1 MNLNEFLDE
10 ILLEVSVRVK
20 EGYPNFK
27 NPIHI
32 RILSEILSEY
42 GLNEIKYELIENLIE
57 AEEDY
62 KHIGAGIYIAA
73 KDAETDGDGTVRA
86 KNDDVKKYRKDGE
99 GEGASFTAISDDEVE
114 KIKQAQGDAGEK
126 AAANTAQNQPKDDSD
141 KSDVGSDGSQPE
153 EEKPDAEKDPNFWD
167 YLEKDKDDSTSQIS
181 PENKKITDDF
191 QNRVEK
197 RIDNLNDTQKVIIK
211 ESLKKINIIYNDSK
225 SKEEKREAAKWLVDN
240 AGFSTNEN
248 RKKAYFNKLG
258 GNRKIISGD
267 AGTTKSADLVSKV
280 SALVELKTFD
290 AKGVKQG
297 FTTAAKPD
305 LGNENIIKPSDDERV
320 SEYFKSHTVLKKI
333 RPSLHGIFGLKD
345 ENGNVKMPSNDYS
358 KDYLEQSINNPA
370 LQNTIDFAKEQVK
383 NNTVDEGV
391 LNGLESHKQ
400 RMDDILK
407 NAKIPSTEAAQA
419 IADSYNKLMVDLHKA
434 DADVANAIL
443 KQLAENNLYEQELAN
458 GEEVYL
464 PSAGNFPAGD
474 KIKGG
479 SLERVSLVSCKW
491 GKSGRTYGCPANSK
505 TICELHQDKSKQ
517 NNQGM
522 YLGQDGYT
530 LLINDDLIKGESN
543 EETKLKTTKFINDTL
558 NEIGLSDTFNDE
570 EISKISSIVANY
582 MDEVDRIKKEVSDKN
597 PADTTQYWKMFGKSL
612 SEIENKY
619 KADLGSIITKEHASA
634 LIGENNAGNLVQ
646 KSGVKVESLLSAI
659 EISNN
664 IRTNQT
670 LNELEHN
677 KQYYDENGEPKF
689 VTDNGTNTPNDY
701 SITFRTKR
709 TAGRTG
715 GGCQLS
721 FTGDG
726 KPVDIDLNDDGVAVN
741 HKSGK
746 ELDI

>member
-1 MNLNEFLDE
+1 MNYFNQFIND
-10 ILLEVSVRVK
+10 LLTEVSYRTKQGIVDLK
-20 EGYPNFK
+20 KSE
-27 NPIHI
+27 HLT
-32 RILSEILSEY
+32 ILSEVLDEM
-42 GLNEIKYELIENLIE
+42 GLWEIKGELFSNLFE
-57 AEEDY
+57 A
-62 KHIGAGIYIAA
+62 
-73 KDAETDGDGTVRA
+73 
-86 KNDDVKKYRKDGE
+86 DGE
-99 GEGASFTAISDDEVE
+99 KFYAVSKKSGQVVDFDSEENRDAAI
-114 KIKQAQGDAGEK
+114 KAG
-126 AAANTAQNQPKDDSD
+126 THTKDDKQD
-141 KSDVGSDGSQPE
+141 DTTKVNKKSMFSKDSGYE
-153 EEKPDAEKDPNFWD
+153 APD
-167 YLEKDKDDSTSQIS
+167 LEKNKDDSTSQIS
-181 PENKKITDDF
+181 PENKKITNDF
-191 QNRVEK
+191 EKRVEQ
-197 RIDNLNDTQKVIIK
+197 RINNLNDTQKEVIK
-211 ESLKKINIIYNDSK
+211 ESLKKINIIYDDSK
-225 SKEEKREAAKWLVDN
+225 SEEEKREAAQWLVDN

-267 AGTTKSADLVSKV
+267 AGTAKSKDLVARV

-290 AKGVKQG
+290 AKSVKQG

-305 LGNENIIKPSDDERV
+305 LGNENIIKPSDDVRV
-320 SEYFKSHTVLKKI
+320 SEYFESHPVLKKI

-345 ENGNVKMPSNDYS
+345 EDGNVKMPSSDYS
-358 KDYLEQSINNPA
+358 KDYLAQSINNPA

-391 LNGLESHKQ
+391 LTGLESHKK

-407 NAKIPSTEAAQA
+407 NVKIPSPEAAQA

-479 SLERVSLVSCKW
+479 MLERVSLVSCKW
-491 GKSGRTYGCPANSK
+491 GKEGRTYGCPANSK

-530 LLINDDLIKGESN
+530 LLINDDLIRGESN
-543 EETKLKTTKFINDTL
+543 EQTKEKTTNFINNTL
-558 NEIGLSDTFNDE
+558 NEIGLGEVFSE
-570 EISKISSIVANY
+570 EETSKISTIVANY
-582 MDEVDRIKKEVSDKN
+582 MDEVDRIKREVADLN
-597 PADTTQYWKMFGKSL
+597 PADKTEYWKLFGKKL
-612 SEIENKY
+612 SEIEDKY
-619 KADLGSIITKEHASA
+619 KEELGSIITKEHAAA
-634 LIGENNAGNLVQ
+634 LIGENNVSNLVQ
-646 KSGVKVESLLSAI
+646 KAGVKVESLLSAI
-659 EISNN
+659 EIANN

-670 LNELEHN
+670 LTQLEHN
-677 KQYYDENGEPKF
+677 KQYYDENGDPKF
-689 VTDNGTNTPNDY
+689 VTDNGTNNPNDY

-726 KPVDIDLNDDGVAVN
+726 EPADIDLNDDGVAVDN
-741 HKSGK
+741 KSGK
-746 ELDI
+746 EIDI

>member
-1 MNLNEFLDE
+1 MNYFNQFIND
-10 ILLEVSVRVK
+10 LLTEVSYRTK
-20 EGYPNFK
+20 EGIVDLK
-27 NPIHI
+27 KSEHLT
-32 RILSEILSEY
+32 ILSEVLDEL
-42 GLNEIKYELIENLIE
+42 GLWEIKSELFQNLFE
-57 AEEDY
+57 AEEKFYAVSKDSG
-62 KHIGAGIYIAA
+62 KVVDFDSEENRDAAIKAGTHEKT
-73 KDAETDGDGTVRA
+73 KDSE
-86 KNDDVKKYRKDGE
+86 
-99 GEGASFTAISDDEVE
+99 
-114 KIKQAQGDAGEK
+114 
-126 AAANTAQNQPKDDSD
+126 DDSKGKQQSMFSKD
-141 KSDVGSDGSQPE
+141 SGYE
-153 EEKPDAEKDPNFWD
+153 APD
-167 YLEKDKDDSTSQIS
+167 LEKNKDDSTSQIS
-181 PENKKITDDF
+181 PENKKITNDF
-191 QNRVEK
+191 EKRVEQ
-197 RIDNLNDTQKVIIK
+197 RINNLNDTQKEVIK
-211 ESLKKINIIYNDSK
+211 ESLKKINIIYDDSK
-225 SKEEKREAAKWLVDN
+225 SEEEKREAAQWLVDN

-267 AGTTKSADLVSKV
+267 AGTTKSKDLVARV

-290 AKGVKQG
+290 AKSVKQG

-305 LGNENIIKPSDDERV
+305 LGNENIIKPSDDVRV
-320 SEYFKSHTVLKKI
+320 SEYFESHPVLKKI

-345 ENGNVKMPSNDYS
+345 EDGNVKMPSNDYS
-358 KDYLEQSINNPA
+358 KDYLAQSINNPA
-370 LQNTIDFAKEQVK
+370 LQNTIDFAREQVK

-391 LNGLESHKQ
+391 LTGLESHKQ
-400 RMDDILK
+400 RMNDILK
-407 NAKIPSTEAAQA
+407 NAKIPSPEAAQA

-479 SLERVSLVSCKW
+479 MLERVSLVSCKW
-491 GKSGRTYGCPANSK
+491 GKEGRTYGCPANSK

-530 LLINDDLIKGESN
+530 LLINDDLIKGEST
-543 EETKLKTTKFINDTL
+543 EKTKEKTSNFIKSTL
-558 NEIGLSDTFNDE
+558 GEIGLGEIFSNDE
-570 EISKISSIVANY
+570 ISEISTIVADY
-582 MDEVDRIKKEVSDKN
+582 MDEIDRIKKQISDAN
-597 PADTTQYWKMFGKSL
+597 PADKTEYWKMFANELDK
-612 SEIENKY
+612 IEDKY
-619 KADLGSIITKEHASA
+619 KAKLGSIITKEHASA

-646 KSGVKVESLLSAI
+646 KAGVKVESLLSAI
-659 EISNN
+659 EIANN

-670 LNELEHN
+670 LTQLEHN
-677 KQYYDENGEPKF
+677 KQYYDENGDPKF
-689 VTDNGTNTPNDY
+689 VTDNGTNNPNDY

-726 KPVDIDLNDDGVAVN
+726 EPADIDLNDDGVAVDN
-741 HKSGK
+741 KSGK
-746 ELDI
+746 EIDI

>member
-1 MNLNEFLDE
+1 MNYFKQFIND
-10 ILLEVSVRVK
+10 LLTEVSYRTK
-20 EGYPNFK
+20 EGIVDLK
-27 NPIHI
+27 KSEHLT
-32 RILSEILSEY
+32 ILSEVLDEM
-42 GLNEIKYELIENLIE
+42 GLWEIKGELFSNLFE
-57 AEEDY
+57 A
-62 KHIGAGIYIAA
+62 
-73 KDAETDGDGTVRA
+73 
-86 KNDDVKKYRKDGE
+86 DGE
-99 GEGASFTAISDDEVE
+99 KFYAISKDSGKVVDFDSEE
-114 KIKQAQGDAGEK
+114 NRDAAIKAGTHTK
-126 AAANTAQNQPKDDSD
+126 KDDKQDDSKGKQMSIFSKD
-141 KSDVGSDGSQPE
+141 SGYE
-153 EEKPDAEKDPNFWD
+153 APD
-167 YLEKDKDDSTSQIS
+167 LEKNKDDSTSQIS

-191 QNRVEK
+191 EKRVEQ
-197 RIDNLNDTQKVIIK
+197 RINNLNDTQKEVIK

-225 SKEEKREAAKWLVDN
+225 SEEEKREAAQWLVDN

-267 AGTTKSADLVSKV
+267 AGTAKSKDLVARV

-290 AKGVKQG
+290 AKSVKQG

-320 SEYFKSHTVLKKI
+320 SEYFESHPVLKKI

-345 ENGNVKMPSNDYS
+345 EDGNVKMPSSDYS
-358 KDYLEQSINNPA
+358 KDYLTQSINNPA

-383 NNTVDEGV
+383 NNTIDEGV
-391 LNGLESHKQ
+391 LTGLESHKQ

-407 NAKIPSTEAAQA
+407 NVKIPSPEAAQA
-419 IADSYNKLMVDLHKA
+419 IADSYNNLMVDLHKA

-479 SLERVSLVSCKW
+479 MLERVSLVSCKW
-491 GKSGRTYGCPANSK
+491 GKEGRTYGCPANSK

-530 LLINDDLIKGESN
+530 LLINDDLIKGEST
-543 EETKLKTTKFINDTL
+543 EKTKEKTSNFIKSTL
-558 NEIGLSDTFNDE
+558 GEIGLGEIFSNDE
-570 EISKISSIVANY
+570 ISEISTTVADY
-582 MDEVDRIKKEVSDKN
+582 MDEIDRIKKQISDAN
-597 PADTTQYWKMFGKSL
+597 PADKTEYWKMFANELDK
-612 SEIENKY
+612 IEDKY
-619 KADLGSIITKEHASA
+619 KAKLGSIITKEHASA

-646 KSGVKVESLLSAI
+646 KAGVKVESLLSAI
-659 EISNN
+659 EIANN

-670 LNELEHN
+670 LTQLEHN
-677 KQYYDENGEPKF
+677 KQYYDENGDPKF
-689 VTDNGTNTPNDY
+689 VTDNGTNNPNDY

-726 KPVDIDLNDDGVAVN
+726 EPADIDLNDDGVVVDN
-741 HKSGK
+741 KSGK
-746 ELDI
+746 EIDI

>member
-1 MNLNEFLDE
+1 MNYFNQFIND
-10 ILLEVSVRVK
+10 LLTEVSYRTK
-20 EGYPNFK
+20 EGIVDLK
-27 NPIHI
+27 KSEHLT
-32 RILSEILSEY
+32 ILSEVLDEL
-42 GLNEIKYELIENLIE
+42 GLWEIKSELFQNLFE
-57 AEEDY
+57 AEEKFYAVSKDSG
-62 KHIGAGIYIAA
+62 KVVDFDSEENRDAAIKAGTHTKT
-73 KDAETDGDGTVRA
+73 KDD
-86 KNDDVKKYRKDGE
+86 
-99 GEGASFTAISDDEVE
+99 
-114 KIKQAQGDAGEK
+114 
-126 AAANTAQNQPKDDSD
+126 KDDSKGKQQSMFSKD
-141 KSDVGSDGSQPE
+141 SGYE
-153 EEKPDAEKDPNFWD
+153 APD
-167 YLEKDKDDSTSQIS
+167 LEKNTDSSTSQIS
-181 PENKKITDDF
+181 PENKKTTDDF
-191 QNRVEK
+191 QKRVEQ
-197 RIDNLNDTQKVIIK
+197 RIDNLNDTQKEIIK
-211 ESLKKINIIYNDSK
+211 ESLKKINIIYDDSK
-225 SKEEKREAAKWLVDN
+225 SEEEKREAAQWLVDN

-267 AGTTKSADLVSKV
+267 AGTTKSKDLVARV

-290 AKGVKQG
+290 AKSVKQG

-305 LGNENIIKPSDDERV
+305 LGNENIIKPSDDVRV
-320 SEYFKSHTVLKKI
+320 SQYFESHPVLKKI

-345 ENGNVKMPSNDYS
+345 ENGNVKMPSSDYS
-358 KDYLEQSINNPA
+358 KDYLAQSINNPA

-391 LNGLESHKQ
+391 LIGLESHKQ
-400 RMDDILK
+400 RMNDILK
-407 NAKIPSTEAAQA
+407 NSKIPSPEAAQA

-434 DADVANAIL
+434 DAEVANAIL

-479 SLERVSLVSCKW
+479 MLERVSLVSCKW
-491 GKSGRTYGCPANSK
+491 GKEGRTYGCPANSK

-530 LLINDDLIKGESN
+530 LLINDDLIKGEST
-543 EETKLKTTKFINDTL
+543 EKTKEKTSNFIKSTL
-558 NEIGLSDTFNDE
+558 GEIGLGEIFSNDE
-570 EISKISSIVANY
+570 ISEISTIVADY
-582 MDEVDRIKKEVSDKN
+582 MDEIDRIKKQISDAN
-597 PADTTQYWKMFGKSL
+597 PADKTEYWKMFAKEL
-612 SEIENKY
+612 DKIEDKY
-619 KADLGSIITKEHASA
+619 KAKLGAIITKEHASA

-646 KSGVKVESLLSAI
+646 KAGVKVESLLSAI
-659 EISNN
+659 EIANN

-670 LNELEHN
+670 LTELEHN
-677 KQYYDENGEPKF
+677 KQYYDEDGNPKF
-689 VTDNGTNTPNDY
+689 VTDKGTNNPNDY

-726 KPVDIDLNDDGVAVN
+726 EVADIDLNDVGVAVDS
-741 HKSGK
+741 KSGE

>member
-1 MNLNEFLDE
+1 MNYFNQFIND
-10 ILLEVSVRVK
+10 LLTEVSYRTK
-20 EGYPNFK
+20 EGIVDLK
-27 NPIHI
+27 KSEHLT
-32 RILSEILSEY
+32 ILSEVLDEM
-42 GLNEIKYELIENLIE
+42 GLWEIKGELFSNLFE
-57 AEEDY
+57 A
-62 KHIGAGIYIAA
+62 
-73 KDAETDGDGTVRA
+73 
-86 KNDDVKKYRKDGE
+86 DGE
-99 GEGASFTAISDDEVE
+99 KFYAVSKKSGQVVDFDSEENRDAAI
-114 KIKQAQGDAGEK
+114 KAG
-126 AAANTAQNQPKDDSD
+126 THTKDDKQD
-141 KSDVGSDGSQPE
+141 DTTKVNKKSMFSKDSGYE
-153 EEKPDAEKDPNFWD
+153 APD
-167 YLEKDKDDSTSQIS
+167 LEKNKDDSTSQIS
-181 PENKKITDDF
+181 PENKKITNDF
-191 QNRVEK
+191 EKRVEQ
-197 RIDNLNDTQKVIIK
+197 RINNLNDTQKEVIK
-211 ESLKKINIIYNDSK
+211 ESLKKINIIYDDSK
-225 SKEEKREAAKWLVDN
+225 SEEEKREAAQWLVDN

-267 AGTTKSADLVSKV
+267 AGTAKSKDLVARV

-290 AKGVKQG
+290 AKSVKQG

-305 LGNENIIKPSDDERV
+305 LGNENIIKPSDDVRV
-320 SEYFKSHTVLKKI
+320 SEYFESHPVLKKI

-345 ENGNVKMPSNDYS
+345 EDGNVKMPSSDYS
-358 KDYLEQSINNPA
+358 KDYLAQSINNPA

-391 LNGLESHKQ
+391 LTGLESHKK

-407 NAKIPSTEAAQA
+407 NVKIPSPEAAQA

-479 SLERVSLVSCKW
+479 MLERVSLVSCKW
-491 GKSGRTYGCPANSK
+491 GKEGRTYGCPANSK

-530 LLINDDLIKGESN
+530 LLINDDLIRGESN
-543 EETKLKTTKFINDTL
+543 EQTKEKTTNFINNTL
-558 NEIGLSDTFNDE
+558 NEIGLGEVFSE
-570 EISKISSIVANY
+570 EETSKISTIVANY
-582 MDEVDRIKKEVSDKN
+582 MDEVDRIKREVADLN
-597 PADTTQYWKMFGKSL
+597 PADKTEYWKLFGKKL
-612 SEIENKY
+612 SEIEDKY
-619 KADLGSIITKEHASA
+619 KEELGSIITKEHAAA
-634 LIGENNAGNLVQ
+634 LIGENNVSNLVQ
-646 KSGVKVESLLSAI
+646 KAGVKVESLLSAI
-659 EISNN
+659 EIANN

-670 LNELEHN
+670 LTQLEHN
-677 KQYYDENGEPKF
+677 KQYYDENGDPKF
-689 VTDNGTNTPNDY
+689 VTDNGTNNPNDY

-726 KPVDIDLNDDGVAVN
+726 EPADIDLNDDGVAVDN
-741 HKSGK
+741 KSGK
-746 ELDI
+746 EIDI

>member
-1 MNLNEFLDE
+1 MNYFNQFIND
-10 ILLEVSVRVK
+10 LLTEVSYRTKQGIVDLK
-20 EGYPNFK
+20 KSE
-27 NPIHI
+27 HLT
-32 RILSEILSEY
+32 ILSEVLDEM
-42 GLNEIKYELIENLIE
+42 GLWEIKGELFSNLFE
-57 AEEDY
+57 A
-62 KHIGAGIYIAA
+62 
-73 KDAETDGDGTVRA
+73 
-86 KNDDVKKYRKDGE
+86 DGE
-99 GEGASFTAISDDEVE
+99 KFYAVSKKSGQVVDFDSEENRDAAI
-114 KIKQAQGDAGEK
+114 KAG
-126 AAANTAQNQPKDDSD
+126 THTKDDKQD
-141 KSDVGSDGSQPE
+141 DTTKVNKKSMFSKDSGYE
-153 EEKPDAEKDPNFWD
+153 APD
-167 YLEKDKDDSTSQIS
+167 LEKNKDDSTSQIS
-181 PENKKITDDF
+181 PENKKITNDF
-191 QNRVEK
+191 EKRVEQ
-197 RIDNLNDTQKVIIK
+197 RINNLNDTQKEVIK
-211 ESLKKINIIYNDSK
+211 ESLKKINIIYDDSK
-225 SKEEKREAAKWLVDN
+225 SEEEKREAAQWLVDN

-267 AGTTKSADLVSKV
+267 AGTAKSKDLVAKV

-290 AKGVKQG
+290 AKSVKQG

-305 LGNENIIKPSDDERV
+305 LGNENIIKPSDDVRV
-320 SEYFKSHTVLKKI
+320 SEYFESHPVLKKI

-345 ENGNVKMPSNDYS
+345 EDGNVKMPSSDYS
-358 KDYLEQSINNPA
+358 KDYLAQSINNPA

-391 LNGLESHKQ
+391 LTGLESHKK

-407 NAKIPSTEAAQA
+407 NVKIPSPEAAQA

-479 SLERVSLVSCKW
+479 MLERVSLVSCKW
-491 GKSGRTYGCPANSK
+491 GKEGRTYGCPANSK

-530 LLINDDLIKGESN
+530 LLINDDLIRGESN
-543 EETKLKTTKFINDTL
+543 EQTKEKTTNFINNTL
-558 NEIGLSDTFNDE
+558 NEIGLGEVFSE
-570 EISKISSIVANY
+570 EETSKISTIVANY
-582 MDEVDRIKKEVSDKN
+582 MDEVDRIKREVADLN
-597 PADTTQYWKMFGKSL
+597 PADKTEYWKLFGKKL
-612 SEIENKY
+612 SEIEDKY
-619 KADLGSIITKEHASA
+619 KEELGSIITKEHAAA
-634 LIGENNAGNLVQ
+634 LIGENNVSNLVQ
-646 KSGVKVESLLSAI
+646 KAGVKVESLLSAI
-659 EISNN
+659 EIANN

-670 LNELEHN
+670 LTQLEHN
-677 KQYYDENGEPKF
+677 KQYYDENGDPKF
-689 VTDNGTNTPNDY
+689 VTDNGTNNPNDY

-726 KPVDIDLNDDGVAVN
+726 EPADIDLNDDGVAVDN
-741 HKSGK
+741 KSGK
-746 ELDI
+746 EIDI